1 MYPSDTLFIKQNQF
15 TTFTFSSI
23 LHRDTKQ
30 YHQETNSKCMYKH
43 IIGRRLNISRFF
55 SNSYLIRKRLIILMP
70 LGKRYTVLIR

>member
-30 YHQETNSKCMYKH
+30 YHQETNNKWMYKH
-43 IIGRRLNISRFF
+43 IHTFIQENHSFSTVYLGQENIH
-55 SNSYLIRKRLIILMP
+55 
-70 LGKRYTVLIR
+70 